1 MATITASQ
9 AGGLN
14 LQLLEAE
21 LRRDEGV
28 RYMPYLDTSKPPK
41 LTVGVGHNI
50 DISPLPAGWTF
61 PLTDAQVN
69 QLLARDIATSVAKLD
84 ASLPW
89 WNQLSDVRMRCLANM
104 VFNMG
109 IGSASTGKGLLGFK
123 NALGAMQRGSF
134 AIAAAAMLNST
145 WATQVGA
152 RAQRLSQAMESNVM
166 PVASGIA

>member
-1 MATITASQ
+1 M
-9 AGGLN
+9 N

-28 RYMPYLDTSKPPK
+28 RYSVYLDTSKPPK
-41 LTVGVGHNI
+41 RTCGVGHNI
-50 DISPLPAGWTF
+50 DVSPLPAGWTF

-84 ASLPW
+84 ANIPW

-123 NALGAMQRGSF
+123 TALGAMQRGSY

-145 WATQVGA
+145 WSTQVGE
-152 RAQRLSQAMESNVM
+152 RAQRLAKAMETGIM
-166 PVASGIA
+166 PTVDGIA